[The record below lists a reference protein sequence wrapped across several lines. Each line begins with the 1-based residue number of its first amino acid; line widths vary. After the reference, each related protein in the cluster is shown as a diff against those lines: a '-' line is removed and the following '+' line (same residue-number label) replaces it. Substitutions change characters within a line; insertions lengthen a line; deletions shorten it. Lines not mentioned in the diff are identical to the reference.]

1 MLLRDKLS
9 KNSILYSKFISLENN
24 ARHLLEY
31 SQGGSHLQYTPHGLS
46 HVTIVEDN
54 YDWLLSED
62 IEKFSYT
69 EIFILLSATYLDVYK
84 RQNLCSADIT
94 QVREQTLLHLRYI

>member
-69 EIFILLSATYLDVYK
+69 EIFILLSATYFHDAMMIPKYLGDEEK
-84 RQNLCSADIT
+84 A
-94 QVREQTLLHLRYI
+94 

>member
-31 SQGGSHLQYTPHGLS
+31 SQGGSHL
-46 HVTIVEDN
+46 
-54 YDWLLSED
+54 
-62 IEKFSYT
+62 
-69 EIFILLSATYLDVYK
+69 
-84 RQNLCSADIT
+84 
-94 QVREQTLLHLRYI
+94 